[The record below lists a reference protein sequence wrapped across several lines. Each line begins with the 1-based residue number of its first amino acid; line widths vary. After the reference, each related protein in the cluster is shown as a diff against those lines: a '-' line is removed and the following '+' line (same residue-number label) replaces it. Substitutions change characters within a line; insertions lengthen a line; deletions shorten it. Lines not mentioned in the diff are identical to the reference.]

1 MSIHRVLCIAA
12 IALTAP
18 TYARGSDFDG
28 ATAFVCAPVQIT
40 SCGAGSDCTA
50 ESAASINLPQFLR
63 VNASENA
70 ITGRRPGGEAIAT
83 AILTKQSHNGRLVLQ
98 GSENGLSW
106 TMSIDEDNGEMT
118 VVAAGDRVAFV
129 AFGACVRP

>member
-1 MSIHRVLCIAA
+1 MGIRGFLGMSAIVLAVPCHAFGA
-12 IALTAP
+12 
-18 TYARGSDFDG
+18 DFDG
-28 ATAFVCAPVQIT
+28 ATSFVCAPVEIT
-40 SCGAGSDCTA
+40 SCGAGSECSA

-63 VNASENA
+63 VNASGNA
-70 ITGRRPGGEAIAT
+70 ITGKRPGGEALST

-118 VVAAGDRVAFV
+118 VTAAGEKVAFI